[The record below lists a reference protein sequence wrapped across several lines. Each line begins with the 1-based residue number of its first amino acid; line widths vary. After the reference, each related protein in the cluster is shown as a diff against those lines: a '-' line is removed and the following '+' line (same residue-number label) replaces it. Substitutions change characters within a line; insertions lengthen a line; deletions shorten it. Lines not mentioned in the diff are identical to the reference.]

1 MVSLKNFIAVFDAL
15 FLACL
20 FACDLGAK
28 PPQKIERV
36 NGAAREMFNV
46 SDFILK
52 SKSGEK
58 YKIFIARQ
66 KNVARYDRVVFMVDA
81 NAQVA
86 MFLNSYAQIY
96 ANGAK
101 QNAKAVPK
109 LSKTVLIVGIGYN
122 SPLAYDIKRRTRD
135 LTPAASGEEYANGGG
150 AAEFYDFVKD
160 ELFPLVEKK
169 YSTAKSDK
177 IYFGHSFGGLF
188 GIYALLRDDGIF
200 DEFFIASPSLWWDES
215 QLIRDALD
223 EGKLRSNLKAKFII
237 LVAGSREI
245 RKGKTD
251 KAGILKAADLAEILK
266 TKGLSCEFRLY
277 EGASH
282 GEVIPL
288 ALRNLA
294 LFTQRQ
300 SSI

>member
-1 MVSLKNFIAVFDAL
+1 MVSLKSFLAVFDAL

-28 PPQKIERV
+28 PPQKIERISE
-36 NGAAREMFNV
+36 AAREMFNV

-81 NAQVA
+81 NAQ
-86 MFLNSYAQIY
+86 FPILLNSYAKIY

-109 LSKTVLIVGIGYN
+109 LSKTVLIVGIGYD

-150 AAEFYDFVKD
+150 AGEFYDFVKD

-200 DEFFIASPSLWWDES
+200 DEFFIASPSLWWGES

-251 KAGILKAADLAEILK
+251 KAGILKAVDLAEILK
-266 TKGLSCEFRLY
+266 ARGLSCEFKLY

-288 ALRNLA
+288 ALRDLA
-294 LFTQRQ
+294 LFTQR
-300 SSI
+300 

>member
-1 MVSLKNFIAVFDAL
+1 MVSLKNFLVVFDAL
-15 FLACL
+15 FLVCL
-20 FACDLGAK
+20 FTCDLRAK
-28 PPQKIERV
+28 PSQKIEQAS
-36 NGAAREMFNV
+36 GAAHEMFNV

-52 SKSGEK
+52 SKNGEK

-81 NAQVA
+81 NAQ
-86 MFLNSYAQIY
+86 FPILLNSYAKIY

-109 LSKTVLIVGIGYN
+109 LSKTVLIVGIGYD

-150 AAEFYDFVKD
+150 ATEFYDFVKD

-200 DEFFIASPSLWWDES
+200 DEFFIASPSLWWGES

-223 EGKLRSNLKAKFII
+223 EGKLRSNLKAKFIM
-237 LVAGSREI
+237 LVAGSREM

-251 KAGILKAADLAEILK
+251 KAGILKVADLAEILK
-266 TKGLSCEFRLY
+266 TKGLSCEFKLY

-288 ALRNLA
+288 ALQDLA
-294 LFTQRQ
+294 LFTQR
-300 SSI
+300 

>member
-1 MVSLKNFIAVFDAL
+1 MVSPKSFLAVFDAL

-20 FACDLGAK
+20 FACDLRTK
-28 PPQKIERV
+28 PPQKIEQAS
-36 NGAAREMFNV
+36 GAAHEMFNV

-81 NAQVA
+81 NAQ
-86 MFLNSYAQIY
+86 FPILLNSYAKIY

-109 LSKTVLIVGIGYN
+109 LSKTVLIVGIGYD

-150 AAEFYDFVKD
+150 AGEFYDFVKD

-200 DEFFIASPSLWWDES
+200 DEFFIASPSLWWGES

-223 EGKLRSNLKAKFII
+223 EGKLRSNLKAKFIM
-237 LVAGSREI
+237 LVAGSREM

-266 TKGLSCEFRLY
+266 TKGLSCEFKLY

-288 ALRNLA
+288 ALQDLA
-294 LFTQRQ
+294 LFTQR
-300 SSI
+300 

>member
-1 MVSLKNFIAVFDAL
+1 
-15 FLACL
+15 
-20 FACDLGAK
+20 
-28 PPQKIERV
+28 
-36 NGAAREMFNV
+36 MFNV

-81 NAQVA
+81 NAQ
-86 MFLNSYAQIY
+86 FPILLNSYAKIY

-109 LSKTVLIVGIGYN
+109 LSKTVLIVGIGYD
-122 SPLAYDIKRRTRD
+122 SPLAYDTKRRTRD

-160 ELFPLVEKK
+160 ELFPLVDKK

-188 GIYALLRDDGIF
+188 GICALLRDDGIF
-200 DEFFIASPSLWWDES
+200 DEFFIASPSLWWGES

-223 EGKLRSNLKAKFII
+223 EGKLRSNLKAKFIM
-237 LVAGSREI
+237 LVPGSREM

-288 ALRNLA
+288 ALRDLA
-294 LFTQRQ
+294 LFTQR
-300 SSI
+300 

>member
-1 MVSLKNFIAVFDAL
+1 MVSLKNFLVIFNAL
-15 FLACL
+15 FLVCL

-36 NGAAREMFNV
+36 SGVAREMFNV

-81 NAQVA
+81 NAQ
-86 MFLNSYAQIY
+86 FPILLNSYAKIY

-109 LSKTVLIVGIGYN
+109 LSKTVLIVGIGYD
-122 SPLAYDIKRRTRD
+122 SPLAYDTKRRTRD

-150 AAEFYDFVKD
+150 ATEFYDFVKD

-200 DEFFIASPSLWWDES
+200 DEFFIASPSLWWGES
-215 QLIRDALD
+215 QLIRDTLD

-237 LVAGSREI
+237 LVAGSREM

-266 TKGLSCEFRLY
+266 ARGLSCEFKLY

-288 ALRNLA
+288 ALRDLA
-294 LFTQRQ
+294 LFTQR
-300 SSI
+300 

>member
-1 MVSLKNFIAVFDAL
+1 MVSLKSFIAVFNAL

-36 NGAAREMFNV
+36 GGAAREMFNV
-46 SDFILK
+46 NDFMLK

-81 NAQVA
+81 NAQ
-86 MFLNSYAQIY
+86 FPILLNSYAKIY

-101 QNAKAVPK
+101 QNAKAVSK
-109 LSKTVLIVGIGYN
+109 LSKTVLIVGIGYD
-122 SPLAYDIKRRTRD
+122 SPLAYDTKRRTRD

-150 AAEFYDFVKD
+150 AVEFYDFVKD
-160 ELFPLVEKK
+160 ELFPLVDRK
-169 YSTAKSDK
+169 YATTQSDK

-200 DEFFIASPSLWWDES
+200 DEFFIASPSLWWGES

-223 EGKLRSNLKAKFII
+223 EGKLRSNLKAKFIM
-237 LVAGSREI
+237 LVAGSREM

-266 TKGLSCEFRLY
+266 ARGLSCEFRLY

-288 ALRNLA
+288 ALQDLA
-294 LFTQRQ
+294 LFTQR
-300 SSI
+300 

>member
-1 MVSLKNFIAVFDAL
+1 MVSLKSFLAVFDAL

-28 PPQKIERV
+28 PPQKIEQASE
-36 NGAAREMFNV
+36 AAHEMFNV

-81 NAQVA
+81 NAQ
-86 MFLNSYAQIY
+86 FPILLNSYAKIY

-109 LSKTVLIVGIGYN
+109 LSKTVLIVGIGYD
-122 SPLAYDIKRRTRD
+122 SPLAYDTKRRTRD

-150 AAEFYDFVKD
+150 AGEFYDFVKD

-200 DEFFIASPSLWWDES
+200 DEFFIASPSLWWGES

-223 EGKLRSNLKAKFII
+223 EGKLRSNLKAKFIM
-237 LVAGSREI
+237 LVAGSSEM

-251 KAGILKAADLAEILK
+251 KAGILKVADLAEILK

-288 ALRNLA
+288 ALRDLA
-294 LFTQRQ
+294 LFTQR
-300 SSI
+300 

>member
-1 MVSLKNFIAVFDAL
+1 MVSPKNFLVIFDAL
-15 FLACL
+15 FLVCL
-20 FACDLGAK
+20 FACDLRAK
-28 PPQKIERV
+28 PPQKIEQAS
-36 NGAAREMFNV
+36 GAAREMFNV

-81 NAQVA
+81 NAQ
-86 MFLNSYAQIY
+86 FPILLNSYAKIY

-109 LSKTVLIVGIGYN
+109 LSKTVLIVGIGYD
-122 SPLAYDIKRRTRD
+122 SPLAYDTKRRTRD

-150 AAEFYDFVKD
+150 AAEFYDFIKD

-200 DEFFIASPSLWWDES
+200 DEFFIASPSLWWGES

-223 EGKLRSNLKAKFII
+223 EGKLRSNLKAKFIM

-251 KAGILKAADLAEILK
+251 KAGILKVADLAEILK
-266 TKGLSCEFRLY
+266 TKGLSCEFKLY

-288 ALRNLA
+288 ALQDLA
-294 LFTQRQ
+294 LFTQR
-300 SSI
+300 

>member
-1 MVSLKNFIAVFDAL
+1 MVSLKNFLVIFDAL
-15 FLACL
+15 FLVCL
-20 FACDLGAK
+20 FACDLRAK
-28 PPQKIERV
+28 PPQKIEQAS
-36 NGAAREMFNV
+36 GAAHEMFNV

-52 SKSGEK
+52 SKNGEK

-81 NAQVA
+81 NAQ
-86 MFLNSYAQIY
+86 FPILLNSYAKIY

-109 LSKTVLIVGIGYN
+109 LSKTVLIVGIGYD

-200 DEFFIASPSLWWDES
+200 DEFFIASPSLWWGES

-223 EGKLRSNLKAKFII
+223 KGKLRSNLKAKFIM
-237 LVAGSREI
+237 LVAGSREM

-266 TKGLSCEFRLY
+266 ARGLSCEFRLY

-288 ALRNLA
+288 ALQDLA
-294 LFTQRQ
+294 LFTQR
-300 SSI
+300 

>member
-1 MVSLKNFIAVFDAL
+1 MVSLKSFLAVFNAL

-36 NGAAREMFNV
+36 SGAAREMFNV

-81 NAQVA
+81 NAQ
-86 MFLNSYAQIY
+86 FPILLNSYAKIY

-101 QNAKAVPK
+101 QNTKAVPK
-109 LSKTVLIVGIGYN
+109 LSKTVLIVGIGYD

-150 AAEFYDFVKD
+150 VAEFYDFVKD

-200 DEFFIASPSLWWDES
+200 DEFFIASPSLWWGES

-266 TKGLSCEFRLY
+266 TKGLSCEFKLY
-277 EGASH
+277 EGTSH

-288 ALRNLA
+288 ALQDLA
-294 LFTQRQ
+294 LFTQR
-300 SSI
+300 

>member
-1 MVSLKNFIAVFDAL
+1 MVSLKSFLAVFDAF
-15 FLACL
+15 FLVCL

-36 NGAAREMFNV
+36 SGAALEMFNV

-52 SKSGEK
+52 SKNGEK

-81 NAQVA
+81 NVQVA
-86 MFLNSYAQIY
+86 MLLNSYAKIY

-109 LSKTVLIVGIGYN
+109 LSKTVLIVGIGYD
-122 SPLAYDIKRRTRD
+122 SPLAYDTKRRTRD

-150 AAEFYDFVKD
+150 AGEFYDFVKD

-200 DEFFIASPSLWWDES
+200 DEFFIASPSLWWGES

-223 EGKLRSNLKAKFII
+223 EGKLRSNLKAKFIM
-237 LVAGSREI
+237 LVAGSREM

-251 KAGILKAADLAEILK
+251 KAGILKVADLAEILK

-288 ALRNLA
+288 ALRDLA
-294 LFTQRQ
+294 LFTQR
-300 SSI
+300 

>member
-1 MVSLKNFIAVFDAL
+1 MVSLKSFLVVFDAL

-36 NGAAREMFNV
+36 SGAAREMFNV

-52 SKSGEK
+52 SKNGEK

-81 NAQVA
+81 NAQ
-86 MFLNSYAQIY
+86 FPILLNSYAQIY

-109 LSKTVLIVGIGYN
+109 LSKTVLIVGIGYD
-122 SPLAYDIKRRTRD
+122 SPLAYDTKRRTRD

-200 DEFFIASPSLWWDES
+200 DEFFIASPSLWWGES

-223 EGKLRSNLKAKFII
+223 EGKLRSNLKAKFIM
-237 LVAGSREI
+237 LVAGSREM

-251 KAGILKAADLAEILK
+251 KAGILKVADLAEILK
-266 TKGLSCEFRLY
+266 SRGFSCEFKLY

-288 ALRNLA
+288 ALQDLA
-294 LFTQRQ
+294 LFTQR
-300 SSI
+300 

>member
-1 MVSLKNFIAVFDAL
+1 MVSPKNFLVIFDAL
-15 FLACL
+15 FLVCL
-20 FACDLGAK
+20 FACDLRAK
-28 PPQKIERV
+28 PPQKIEQAS
-36 NGAAREMFNV
+36 GAAYEMFNV

-58 YKIFIARQ
+58 YKIFIARR

-86 MFLNSYAQIY
+86 MLLNSYAKIY

-109 LSKTVLIVGIGYN
+109 LSKTVLIVGIGYD

-150 AAEFYDFVKD
+150 AGEFYDFVKD

-200 DEFFIASPSLWWDES
+200 DEFFIASPSLWWGES

-223 EGKLRSNLKAKFII
+223 EGKLRSNLKAKFIM
-237 LVAGSREI
+237 LVAGSREM

-251 KAGILKAADLAEILK
+251 KAGILKVADLAEILK
-266 TKGLSCEFRLY
+266 TKGLSCEFKLY

-282 GEVIPL
+282 GEVISL
-288 ALRNLA
+288 ALQDLA
-294 LFTQRQ
+294 LFTQR
-300 SSI
+300 

>member
-1 MVSLKNFIAVFDAL
+1 MVSPKNFLVVFDAL
-15 FLACL
+15 FLVCL
-20 FACDLGAK
+20 FACDLRAK
-28 PPQKIERV
+28 PPQKIEQAS
-36 NGAAREMFNV
+36 GAAHKMFNV

-52 SKSGEK
+52 SKNGEK
-58 YKIFIARQ
+58 YKIFIARP

-81 NAQVA
+81 NAQ
-86 MFLNSYAQIY
+86 FPILLNSYAKIY

-101 QNAKAVPK
+101 QNAKTVPK
-109 LSKTVLIVGIGYN
+109 LSKTVLIVGIGYD

-135 LTPAASGEEYANGGG
+135 LTPAASGEEYANGGDAG
-150 AAEFYDFVKD
+150 EFYDFVKD

-200 DEFFIASPSLWWDES
+200 DEFFIASPSLWWGES

-223 EGKLRSNLKAKFII
+223 EGKLRSNLKAKFIM
-237 LVAGSREI
+237 LVAGSREM

-251 KAGILKAADLAEILK
+251 KAGILKVADLAEILK
-266 TKGLSCEFRLY
+266 TKGLSCEFKLY

-288 ALRNLA
+288 ALQDLA
-294 LFTQRQ
+294 LFTQR
-300 SSI
+300 

>member
-1 MVSLKNFIAVFDAL
+1 MVSPKNFLVVFDAL
-15 FLACL
+15 FLVCL
-20 FACDLGAK
+20 FACDLRAK
-28 PPQKIERV
+28 PPQKIEQAS
-36 NGAAREMFNV
+36 GAAHKMFNV

-52 SKSGEK
+52 SKNGEK
-58 YKIFIARQ
+58 YKIFIARP

-81 NAQVA
+81 NAQ
-86 MFLNSYAQIY
+86 FPILLNSYAKIY

-109 LSKTVLIVGIGYN
+109 LSKTVLIVGIGYD

-169 YSTAKSDK
+169 YSTAKSNK

-200 DEFFIASPSLWWDES
+200 DEFFIASPSLWWGES

-223 EGKLRSNLKAKFII
+223 EGKLRSNLKAKFIM

-266 TKGLSCEFRLY
+266 ARGLSCEFRLY

-288 ALRNLA
+288 ALQDLA
-294 LFTQRQ
+294 LFTQR
-300 SSI
+300 

>member
-1 MVSLKNFIAVFDAL
+1 MVSLKSFLAVFNAL

-28 PPQKIERV
+28 PSQKIERV
-36 NGAAREMFNV
+36 SGAAREMFNV

-52 SKSGEK
+52 SKNGEK

-81 NAQVA
+81 NAQ
-86 MFLNSYAQIY
+86 FPILLNSYAKIY

-101 QNAKAVPK
+101 QNAKAVSK
-109 LSKTVLIVGIGYN
+109 LSKTVLIVGIGYD
-122 SPLAYDIKRRTRD
+122 SPLAYDTKRRTRD

-160 ELFPLVEKK
+160 ELFPLVDKK

-200 DEFFIASPSLWWDES
+200 DEFFIASPSLWWGES

-223 EGKLRSNLKAKFII
+223 EGKLRSNLKAKFIM
-237 LVAGSREI
+237 LVAGSREM

-251 KAGILKAADLAEILK
+251 KVGILKAADLAKILK

-288 ALRNLA
+288 ALRDLA
-294 LFTQRQ
+294 LFTQR
-300 SSI
+300 

>member
-1 MVSLKNFIAVFDAL
+1 MVSPKNFLVVFDAL
-15 FLACL
+15 FLVCL
-20 FACDLGAK
+20 FACDLMAK
-28 PPQKIERV
+28 PPQKIEQAS
-36 NGAAREMFNV
+36 GAAHKMFNV

-52 SKSGEK
+52 SKNGEK

-66 KNVARYDRVVFMVDA
+66 KNIARYDRVVFMVDA
-81 NAQVA
+81 NAQ
-86 MFLNSYAQIY
+86 FPILLNSYAQIY

-101 QNAKAVPK
+101 QNAKTVPK
-109 LSKTVLIVGIGYN
+109 LSKTVLIVGIGYD

-169 YSTAKSDK
+169 YSTAKSNK

-200 DEFFIASPSLWWDES
+200 DEFFIASPSLWWGES
-215 QLIRDALD
+215 QLIIDALD
-223 EGKLRSNLKAKFII
+223 EGKLRSNLKAKFIM
-237 LVAGSREI
+237 LVAGSREM

-266 TKGLSCEFRLY
+266 TKGLSCEFKLY

-288 ALRNLA
+288 ALQDLA
-294 LFTQRQ
+294 LFTQR
-300 SSI
+300 

>member
-1 MVSLKNFIAVFDAL
+1 MVSLKSFLAVFDAL

-28 PPQKIERV
+28 PPQKIERISE
-36 NGAAREMFNV
+36 AAREMFNV
-46 SDFILK
+46 NDFILK

-81 NAQVA
+81 NAQ
-86 MFLNSYAQIY
+86 FPILLNSYAKIY

-109 LSKTVLIVGIGYN
+109 LSKTVLIVGIGYD
-122 SPLAYDIKRRTRD
+122 SPLAYDTKRRTRD

-150 AAEFYDFVKD
+150 AGEFYDFVKD

-223 EGKLRSNLKAKFII
+223 EGKLRSNLKAKFIM
-237 LVAGSREI
+237 LVAGSSEM

-251 KAGILKAADLAEILK
+251 KAGILKVADLAEILK

-288 ALRNLA
+288 ALRDLA
-294 LFTQRQ
+294 LFTQR
-300 SSI
+300 

>member
-1 MVSLKNFIAVFDAL
+1 MVSLKNFLVVFDAL
-15 FLACL
+15 FLVCL
-20 FACDLGAK
+20 FACDLRAK
-28 PPQKIERV
+28 PPQKIEQAS
-36 NGAAREMFNV
+36 GAAHEMFNV

-81 NAQVA
+81 NAQ
-86 MFLNSYAQIY
+86 FPILLNSYAQIY

-101 QNAKAVPK
+101 QNAKAMPK
-109 LSKTVLIVGIGYN
+109 LSKTVLIVGIGYD
-122 SPLAYDIKRRTRD
+122 SPLAYDTKRRTRD

-200 DEFFIASPSLWWDES
+200 DEFFIASPSLWWGES
-215 QLIRDALD
+215 QLISDALD
-223 EGKLRSNLKAKFII
+223 EGKLRSNLKAKFIM
-237 LVAGSREI
+237 LVTGSREM

-266 TKGLSCEFRLY
+266 ARGFSCEFRLY

-288 ALRNLA
+288 ALQDLA
-294 LFTQRQ
+294 LFTQR
-300 SSI
+300 

>member
-1 MVSLKNFIAVFDAL
+1 MVSLKSFLAVFNAL

-28 PPQKIERV
+28 PLQKIERISE
-36 NGAAREMFNV
+36 AAREIFSV

-86 MFLNSYAQIY
+86 MLLNSYAKIY

-109 LSKTVLIVGIGYN
+109 LSKTVLIVGIGYD
-122 SPLAYDIKRRTRD
+122 SPLAYDTKRRTRD

-150 AAEFYDFVKD
+150 AGEFYDFVKD

-200 DEFFIASPSLWWDES
+200 DEFFIASPSLWWGES

-223 EGKLRSNLKAKFII
+223 EGKLRSNLKAKFIM
-237 LVAGSREI
+237 LVAGSSEM

-251 KAGILKAADLAEILK
+251 KAGILKVADLAEILK

-288 ALRNLA
+288 ALQDLA
-294 LFTQRQ
+294 LFTQR
-300 SSI
+300 

>member
-1 MVSLKNFIAVFDAL
+1 MVSLKSFLAVFNAL
-15 FLACL
+15 FLVCL

-28 PPQKIERV
+28 PPQKIEQAS
-36 NGAAREMFNV
+36 GAAREMFNM

-81 NAQVA
+81 NAQ
-86 MFLNSYAQIY
+86 FPILLNSYAKIY

-109 LSKTVLIVGIGYN
+109 LSKTVLIVGIGYD
-122 SPLAYDIKRRTRD
+122 SPLAYDTKRRTRD

-160 ELFPLVEKK
+160 ELFPLVDKK

-200 DEFFIASPSLWWDES
+200 DEFFIASPSLWWGES

-223 EGKLRSNLKAKFII
+223 EGKLRSNLKAKFIM
-237 LVAGSREI
+237 LVAGSREM

-288 ALRNLA
+288 ALQDLA
-294 LFTQRQ
+294 LFTQR
-300 SSI
+300 

>member
-1 MVSLKNFIAVFDAL
+1 MVSPKSFLAVFDAL

-20 FACDLGAK
+20 FACDLRAK
-28 PPQKIERV
+28 PPQKIEQAS
-36 NGAAREMFNV
+36 GAAHEMFNV

-81 NAQVA
+81 NAQ
-86 MFLNSYAQIY
+86 FPILLNSYAKIY

-109 LSKTVLIVGIGYN
+109 LSKTVLIVGIGYD

-150 AAEFYDFVKD
+150 ATEFYDFVKD

-200 DEFFIASPSLWWDES
+200 DEFFIASPSLWWGES

-223 EGKLRSNLKAKFII
+223 EGKLRSNLKAKFIM

-251 KAGILKAADLAEILK
+251 KAGILKVADLAEILK
-266 TKGLSCEFRLY
+266 ARGFSCEFRLY

-288 ALRNLA
+288 ALRDLA
-294 LFTQRQ
+294 LFTQR
-300 SSI
+300 

>member
-1 MVSLKNFIAVFDAL
+1 MVSLKSFLAVFNAL

-28 PPQKIERV
+28 PPQNIERISE
-36 NGAAREMFNV
+36 AAREIFSV

-66 KNVARYDRVVFMVDA
+66 KNIARYDRVVFMVDA
-81 NAQVA
+81 NAQ
-86 MFLNSYAQIY
+86 FPILLNSYAKIY

-101 QNAKAVPK
+101 QNAKAVSK
-109 LSKTVLIVGIGYN
+109 LSKTVLIVGIGYD
-122 SPLAYDIKRRTRD
+122 SPLAYDIKRRTID

-150 AAEFYDFVKD
+150 ATEFYDFVKD

-223 EGKLRSNLKAKFII
+223 EGKLRSNLKAKFIM
-237 LVAGSREI
+237 LVAGSSEMC
-245 RKGKTD
+245 KGKTD
-251 KAGILKAADLAEILK
+251 KAGILKVADLAEILK

-288 ALRNLA
+288 ALQDLA
-294 LFTQRQ
+294 LFTQR
-300 SSI
+300 

>member
-1 MVSLKNFIAVFDAL
+1 MVSPKSFLAVFDAL

-28 PPQKIERV
+28 PPQKIEQAS
-36 NGAAREMFNV
+36 GAAREMFNV

-86 MFLNSYAQIY
+86 MLLNSYAQIY
-96 ANGAK
+96 ADPNIAK
-101 QNAKAVPK
+101 KNVETGPK
-109 LSKTVLIVGIGYN
+109 LNKTVLIVGIGYD

-200 DEFFIASPSLWWDES
+200 DEFFIASPSLWWGES

-223 EGKLRSNLKAKFII
+223 EGKLRSNLKAKFIM
-237 LVAGSREI
+237 LVAGSREM

-251 KAGILKAADLAEILK
+251 KAGILKVADLAEILK
-266 TKGLSCEFRLY
+266 TRGLSCELKLY

-288 ALRNLA
+288 ALQDLA
-294 LFTQRQ
+294 LFTQR
-300 SSI
+300 

>member
-1 MVSLKNFIAVFDAL
+1 MVSLKNFLVIFDAL

-20 FACDLGAK
+20 FACDLRAK
-28 PPQKIERV
+28 PPQKIEQAS
-36 NGAAREMFNV
+36 GAAREMFNM

-81 NAQVA
+81 NAQ
-86 MFLNSYAQIY
+86 FPILLNSYAKIY

-101 QNAKAVPK
+101 QNAKAMPK
-109 LSKTVLIVGIGYN
+109 LSKTVLIVGIGYD
-122 SPLAYDIKRRTRD
+122 SPLAYDTKRRTRD

-150 AAEFYDFVKD
+150 AAEFYDFIKD
-160 ELFPLVEKK
+160 ELFPLVDKK

-188 GIYALLRDDGIF
+188 GIYVLLRDDGIF
-200 DEFFIASPSLWWDES
+200 DEFFIASPSLWWGES
-215 QLIRDALD
+215 QLIRDALE
-223 EGKLRSNLKAKFII
+223 EGKLRSNLKAKFIM
-237 LVAGSREI
+237 LVAGSREM

-266 TKGLSCEFRLY
+266 TRGLSCEFKLY

-288 ALRNLA
+288 ALRDLV
-294 LFTQRQ
+294 LFTQR
-300 SSI
+300 

>member
-1 MVSLKNFIAVFDAL
+1 MVSLKSFLVVFDAL

-20 FACDLGAK
+20 FACDLRAK
-28 PPQKIERV
+28 PPQKIEQAS
-36 NGAAREMFNV
+36 GAAREMFNM

-81 NAQVA
+81 NAQ
-86 MFLNSYAQIY
+86 FPILLNSYAKIY

-109 LSKTVLIVGIGYN
+109 LSKTVLIVGIGYD

-160 ELFPLVEKK
+160 ELFPLVDKK

-200 DEFFIASPSLWWDES
+200 DGFFIASPSLWWGES
-215 QLIRDALD
+215 QLTRDALD
-223 EGKLRSNLKAKFII
+223 EGKLRSNLKAKFIM
-237 LVAGSREI
+237 LVAGSREM

-251 KAGILKAADLAEILK
+251 KAGILKVADLAKILK

-277 EGASH
+277 EGALH
-282 GEVIPL
+282 GAVIPL
-288 ALRNLA
+288 ALQDLA
-294 LFTQRQ
+294 LFTQR
-300 SSI
+300 

>member
-1 MVSLKNFIAVFDAL
+1 MVSLKNFLVIFDAL
-15 FLACL
+15 FLVCL
-20 FACDLGAK
+20 FACDLRAK
-28 PPQKIERV
+28 PPQKIEQASEV
-36 NGAAREMFNV
+36 AREMFNV

-81 NAQVA
+81 NAQ
-86 MFLNSYAQIY
+86 FPILLNSYAKIY

-109 LSKTVLIVGIGYN
+109 LSKTVLIVGIGYD

-150 AAEFYDFVKD
+150 AAEFYDLVKD

-200 DEFFIASPSLWWDES
+200 DEFFIASPSLWWGES

-223 EGKLRSNLKAKFII
+223 EGKLRSNLKAKFIM
-237 LVAGSREI
+237 LVAGSREM

-266 TKGLSCEFRLY
+266 ARGLSCEFRLY

-288 ALRNLA
+288 ALQDLA
-294 LFTQRQ
+294 LFTQR
-300 SSI
+300 

>member
-1 MVSLKNFIAVFDAL
+1 MVSLKSFLAVFNAL

-28 PPQKIERV
+28 PLQKIERV
-36 NGAAREMFNV
+36 SGAAREMFNV
-46 SDFILK
+46 NDFILK
-52 SKSGEK
+52 SKNGEK

-81 NAQVA
+81 NAQ
-86 MFLNSYAQIY
+86 FPILLNSYAKIY

-101 QNAKAVPK
+101 QNAKTVPK
-109 LSKTVLIVGIGYN
+109 LSKTVLIVGIGYD

-135 LTPAASGEEYANGGG
+135 LTPAASDEEYANGGG

-188 GIYALLRDDGIF
+188 GIYTLLRGDGIF
-200 DEFFIASPSLWWDES
+200 DGFFIASPSLWWGES

-223 EGKLRSNLKAKFII
+223 EGKLRSNLKAKFIM
-237 LVAGSREI
+237 LVAGSREM

-251 KAGILKAADLAEILK
+251 KAGILKVADLAEILK

-288 ALRNLA
+288 ALRDLA
-294 LFTQRQ
+294 LFTQR
-300 SSI
+300 

>member
-1 MVSLKNFIAVFDAL
+1 MVSPKNFLVVFDAL
-15 FLACL
+15 FLVCL
-20 FACDLGAK
+20 FACDLRAK
-28 PPQKIERV
+28 PPQKIEQAS
-36 NGAAREMFNV
+36 GAAHKMFNV

-52 SKSGEK
+52 SKNGEK
-58 YKIFIARQ
+58 YKIFIARP

-81 NAQVA
+81 NAQ
-86 MFLNSYAQIY
+86 FPILLNSYAKIY

-101 QNAKAVPK
+101 QNAKTVPK
-109 LSKTVLIVGIGYN
+109 LSKTVLIVGIGYD
-122 SPLAYDIKRRTRD
+122 SPLAYDIKRRTRN
-135 LTPAASGEEYANGGG
+135 LTPAASGEEYTNGGG

-169 YSTAKSDK
+169 YSTAKSNK

-200 DEFFIASPSLWWDES
+200 DEFFIASPSLWWGES

-223 EGKLRSNLKAKFII
+223 EGKLRSNLKAKFIM
-237 LVAGSREI
+237 LVAGSREM

-251 KAGILKAADLAEILK
+251 KAGILKAADLAEILEAR
-266 TKGLSCEFRLY
+266 GLSCEFRLY

-288 ALRNLA
+288 ALQDLA
-294 LFTQRQ
+294 LFTQR
-300 SSI
+300 

>member
-1 MVSLKNFIAVFDAL
+1 MVSLKSFFAVFDAL

-20 FACDLGAK
+20 FACNLGAK
-28 PPQKIERV
+28 PPQKIERISE
-36 NGAAREMFNV
+36 AAREIFSV

-52 SKSGEK
+52 SKSGAK

-66 KNVARYDRVVFMVDA
+66 RGAVRYDKAVFMVDA
-81 NAQVA
+81 NAQFP
-86 MFLNSYAQIY
+86 MLLNSYAQIY
-96 ANGAK
+96 AGLNSAK
-101 QNAKAVPK
+101 ENAETGPK
-109 LSKTVLIVGIGYN
+109 LNKTVLIVGIGYD
-122 SPLAYDIKRRTRD
+122 SPLAYDTKRRTRD

-200 DEFFIASPSLWWDES
+200 DEFFIASPSLWWGES
-215 QLIRDALD
+215 QLIRDALNK
-223 EGKLRSNLKAKFII
+223 GKLRSNLKVKFIM
-237 LVAGSREI
+237 LVAGSREM

-251 KAGILKAADLAEILK
+251 KARILKAADLAEILK
-266 TKGLSCEFRLY
+266 AKGLSREFKLY

-288 ALRNLA
+288 ALRDLA
-294 LFTQRQ
+294 LFTQR
-300 SSI
+300 

>member
-1 MVSLKNFIAVFDAL
+1 MVSLKSFLAVFDAL
-15 FLACL
+15 FLVCL

-28 PPQKIERV
+28 PPQKIERISE
-36 NGAAREMFNV
+36 AAREMFNV

-81 NAQVA
+81 NAQ
-86 MFLNSYAQIY
+86 FPILLNSYAQIY

-101 QNAKAVPK
+101 QNAKAMPK
-109 LSKTVLIVGIGYN
+109 LSKTVLIVGIGYD

-200 DEFFIASPSLWWDES
+200 DEFFIASPSLWWGKS

-223 EGKLRSNLKAKFII
+223 EGKLRSNLKAKFIM
-237 LVAGSREI
+237 LVTGSREM

-251 KAGILKAADLAEILK
+251 KAGILKVADLAEILK

-288 ALRNLA
+288 ALRDLA
-294 LFTQRQ
+294 LFTQR
-300 SSI
+300 

>member
-1 MVSLKNFIAVFDAL
+1 MVSLKSFLAVFNAL

-28 PPQKIERV
+28 PPQKIEQAS
-36 NGAAREMFNV
+36 GAAREMFNM

-81 NAQVA
+81 NAQ
-86 MFLNSYAQIY
+86 FPILLNSYAKIY

-109 LSKTVLIVGIGYN
+109 LSKTVLIVGIGYD

-160 ELFPLVEKK
+160 KLLPLVDQK
-169 YSTAKSDK
+169 YATTQSDK

-200 DEFFIASPSLWWDES
+200 DEFFIASPSLWWGES

-223 EGKLRSNLKAKFII
+223 EGKLRSNLKAKFIM
-237 LVAGSREI
+237 LVAGSREM

-266 TKGLSCEFRLY
+266 ARGFSCEFKLY

-294 LFTQRQ
+294 LFTQR
-300 SSI
+300 

>member
-1 MVSLKNFIAVFDAL
+1 MVSLKSFIAVFYAL

-28 PPQKIERV
+28 PPQKIERISK
-36 NGAAREMFNV
+36 AAREIFSM

-81 NAQVA
+81 NAQ
-86 MFLNSYAQIY
+86 FPILLNSYSQIY
-96 ANGAK
+96 AGLNSAK
-101 QNAKAVPK
+101 ENAETGPK
-109 LSKTVLIVGIGYN
+109 LNKTVLIVGIGYD
-122 SPLAYDIKRRTRD
+122 SPLAYDTKRRTRD

-150 AAEFYDFVKD
+150 AAEFYDFIKD
-160 ELFPLVEKK
+160 KLFPLVEKK

-200 DEFFIASPSLWWDES
+200 DEFFIVSPSLWWGES

-223 EGKLRSNLKAKFII
+223 EGKLRSNLKAKFIM

-266 TKGLSCEFRLY
+266 ARGLSCEFRLY

-288 ALRNLA
+288 ALQDLA
-294 LFTQRQ
+294 LFTQR
-300 SSI
+300 

>member
-1 MVSLKNFIAVFDAL
+1 MVSPKNFLVIFDAL
-15 FLACL
+15 FLVCL
-20 FACDLGAK
+20 FACDLRAK
-28 PPQKIERV
+28 PPQKIEQAS
-36 NGAAREMFNV
+36 GAAHEMFNV

-81 NAQVA
+81 NAQ
-86 MFLNSYAQIY
+86 FPILLNSYAQIY

-109 LSKTVLIVGIGYN
+109 LSKTVLIVGIGYD

-169 YSTAKSDK
+169 YSTAKSNK

-200 DEFFIASPSLWWDES
+200 DEFFIASPSLWWGES

-223 EGKLRSNLKAKFII
+223 EGKLRSNLKAKFIM
-237 LVAGSREI
+237 LVAGSSEM

-251 KAGILKAADLAEILK
+251 KAGILKVADLAEILK
-266 TKGLSCEFRLY
+266 ARGLSCEFRLY

-288 ALRNLA
+288 ALRDLA
-294 LFTQRQ
+294 LFTQR
-300 SSI
+300 

>member
-1 MVSLKNFIAVFDAL
+1 MVSPKSFLAVFDAL

-20 FACDLGAK
+20 FACDLRAK
-28 PPQKIERV
+28 PPQKIEQAS
-36 NGAAREMFNV
+36 GAAHEMFNV

-81 NAQVA
+81 NAQ
-86 MFLNSYAQIY
+86 FPILLNSYAKIY

-109 LSKTVLIVGIGYN
+109 LSKTVLIVGIGYD

-150 AAEFYDFVKD
+150 AGEFYDFVKD

-200 DEFFIASPSLWWDES
+200 DEFFIASPSLWWGES

-223 EGKLRSNLKAKFII
+223 EGKLRSNLKAKFIM
-237 LVAGSREI
+237 LVAGSREM

-266 TKGLSCEFRLY
+266 TKGLSCEFKLY

-288 ALRNLA
+288 ALQDLA
-294 LFTQRQ
+294 LFTQR
-300 SSI
+300 

>member
-1 MVSLKNFIAVFDAL
+1 MVSLKSFLAVFNAL

-36 NGAAREMFNV
+36 SGAAREMFNV

-81 NAQVA
+81 NAQ
-86 MFLNSYAQIY
+86 FPILLNSYAKIY

-101 QNAKAVPK
+101 QNTKAVPK
-109 LSKTVLIVGIGYN
+109 LSKTVLIVGIGYD

-150 AAEFYDFVKD
+150 VAEFYDFVKD

-200 DEFFIASPSLWWDES
+200 DEFFIASPSLWWGES
-215 QLIRDALD
+215 QLIRDALE
-223 EGKLRSNLKAKFII
+223 EGKLRSNLKAKFIM
-237 LVAGSREI
+237 LVAGSREM

-266 TKGLSCEFRLY
+266 TRGLSCEFKLY

-288 ALRNLA
+288 ALQDLA
-294 LFTQRQ
+294 LFTQR
-300 SSI
+300 

>member
-1 MVSLKNFIAVFDAL
+1 MVSLKSFLAVFDAL
-15 FLACL
+15 FLVCL

-28 PPQKIERV
+28 PPQKIERISE
-36 NGAAREMFNV
+36 AAREMFNV
-46 SDFILK
+46 NDFILK

-81 NAQVA
+81 NAQ
-86 MFLNSYAQIY
+86 FPILLNSYAQIY

-101 QNAKAVPK
+101 QNAKAMPK
-109 LSKTVLIVGIGYN
+109 LSKTVLIVGIGYD

-200 DEFFIASPSLWWDES
+200 DEFFIASPSLWWGKS

-251 KAGILKAADLAEILK
+251 KAGILKVADLAEILK

-288 ALRNLA
+288 ALRDLA
-294 LFTQRQ
+294 LFTQR
-300 SSI
+300 

>member
-1 MVSLKNFIAVFDAL
+1 MVSLKNFLVIFDAL
-15 FLACL
+15 FLVCL
-20 FACDLGAK
+20 FACDLRAK
-28 PPQKIERV
+28 PPQKIEQAS
-36 NGAAREMFNV
+36 GAAHEMFNV

-81 NAQVA
+81 NAQ
-86 MFLNSYAQIY
+86 FPILLNSYAKIY

-109 LSKTVLIVGIGYN
+109 LSKTVLIVGIGYD
-122 SPLAYDIKRRTRD
+122 SPLAYDTKRRTRD

-150 AAEFYDFVKD
+150 AGEFYDFVKD

-200 DEFFIASPSLWWDES
+200 DEFFIASPSLWWGES

-266 TKGLSCEFRLY
+266 TKGLSCEFKLY

-288 ALRNLA
+288 ALRDLA
-294 LFTQRQ
+294 LFTQR
-300 SSI
+300 